1 MGQGC
6 CRLLFFVAMA
16 VGVVTLAYTGAA
28 GATPSCGSRVLS
40 DWSDGRID
48 NTYPVSCYR
57 QALAK
62 LPEDVRVYSSAQ
74 TDITRALQARLQAAS
89 AKSSDRGGGGGG
101 GGGVS
106 PVLVVAIT
114 AGGPSPRSLAGP
126 PHPVRSHPTPATQH

>member
-6 CRLLFFVAMA
+6 CRLLFFAAMA
-16 VGVVTLAYTGAA
+16 VGVVALAYTGTA
-28 GATPSCGSRVLS
+28 GATTSCASRVLS

-48 NTYPVSCYR
+48 NTYSVACYR

-62 LPEDVRVYSSAQ
+62 LPEDVRVYSTAQ
-74 TDITRALQARLQAAS
+74 TDITRALQARLAA
-89 AKSSDRGGGGGG
+89 AAATNSDHGGGGGG

-114 AGGPSPRSLAGP
+114 AAILAAAGSLAAAI
-126 PHPVRSHPTPATQH
+126 R